1 MNTLAII
8 ANFKFQ
14 DLLDIL
20 FLTVVAYHLFIWF
33 QGTKAFKA
41 LIGLLVLGAVFTIAR
56 AGGLFLTTWVFQFL
70 WQILV
75 ILLVVLFQSEI
86 RQVLEKVNPL
96 QRFGFRRRKKS
107 EEWIVEFAK
116 GVFALAGKK
125 TGALIIIE
133 RAERVREYMTEGQK
147 LESAPTPEVLKSI
160 FQKESPLHDGAI
172 LIRQGE
178 ITEVACY
185 LPLTPAEGLPKEW
198 GTRHR
203 AAIGLSERCDA
214 WVVVVSEE
222 RGEVSMAREGQMIPV
237 ENPQRFYQLIQ
248 EALAASSPGDKTW
261 KEKIRHLLLS
271 RWRTKIVTLCLVSL
285 LWLILAGQQDFEV
298 KLRIPLRIKGLPSQM
313 KILEPLNANI
323 QVTLRG
329 LRRDASTL
337 DKENVVAEVDLSR
350 AQPGKMDFA
359 ITRDKIALPDDRV
372 QLVRIDPSR
381 VVFVFK
387 EVQEHQKN
395 EP

>member
-1 MNTLAII
+1 MNIIAII
-8 ANFKFQ
+8 ANFNIQ

-41 LIGLLVLGAVFTIAR
+41 LIGLLVLGAVFTIAK

-86 RQVLEKVNPL
+86 RQMLEKVNPL
-96 QRFGFRRRKKS
+96 QKLGFRKQKQS
-107 EEWIVEFAK
+107 EEWVVDFAK
-116 GVFALAGKK
+116 GVFALAAVK

-133 RAERVREYMTEGQK
+133 RGERVQEYMTEGQK
-147 LESAPTPEVLKSI
+147 LEAAPTPEVLKSI

-178 ITEVACY
+178 IMEVACY

-214 WVVVVSEE
+214 WIVVVSEE
-222 RGEVSMAREGQMIPV
+222 RGEVSMARKGQMIHV
-237 ENPQRFYQLIQ
+237 ENPQGFYQLIQ
-248 EALAASSPGDKTW
+248 EALAASAPGEKTW
-261 KEKIRHLLLS
+261 KERIRYLLLS
-271 RWRTKIVTLCLVSL
+271 RWRTKLVTLCLISF

-298 KLRIPLRIKGLPSQM
+298 KLIVPLKTKGLPSQM
-313 KILEPLNANI
+313 EILEPLNANI

-329 LRRDASTL
+329 LRRDASIL
-337 DKENVVAEVDLSR
+337 DREKVVAEIDLSR
-350 AQPGKMDFA
+350 ARPGKMDIA
-359 ITRDKIALPDDRV
+359 ITRNEIRLPDDRV
-372 QLVRIDPSR
+372 KLVDVEPSKLG
-381 VVFVFK
+381 FVFK
-387 EVQEHQKN
+387 RVKENQNPEL
-395 EP
+395 

>member
-1 MNTLAII
+1 MNILAII

-41 LIGLLVLGAVFTIAR
+41 LIGLLILGAVFTIAK
-56 AGGLFLTTWVFQFL
+56 AWGLFLTTWVFQFL

-96 QRFGFRRRKKS
+96 KRLGFRRQKKS
-107 EEWIVEFAK
+107 EAWILGLAK
-116 GVFALAGKK
+116 GVFTLAEKK

-133 RAERVREYMTEGQK
+133 RAERVQEYMTEGQR
-147 LESAPTPEVLKSI
+147 LESAPTPEILKSI

-222 RGEVSMAREGQMIPV
+222 RGEVSMAREGQMIHV
-237 ENPQRFYQLIQ
+237 ENPERFYQLIQ
-248 EALAASSPGDKTW
+248 EALAASGSGDKTW
-261 KEKIRHLLLS
+261 TERIRHILLS
-271 RWRTKIVTLCLVSL
+271 RWRTKLVTLCLVSF

-298 KLRIPLRIKGLPSQM
+298 TLRVPLRIKGLPSNV
-313 KILEPLNANI
+313 KILEPINSNI
-323 QVTLRG
+323 RVTLRG
-329 LRRDASTL
+329 LRRDASIL

-350 AQPGKMDFA
+350 ARPGKMDFA
-359 ITRDKIALPDDRV
+359 ITRNEIELSDGRV
-372 QLVRIDPSR
+372 QLVHIDPSR
-381 VVFVFK
+381 IVFTFK
-387 EVQEHQKN
+387 EVQEPQKQ
-395 EP
+395 EQ

>member
-96 QRFGFRRRKKS
+96 QRLGFRKQKKS
-107 EEWIVEFAK
+107 EEWVVEFAK
-116 GVFALAGKK
+116 GVFALAGEK

-133 RAERVREYMTEGQK
+133 RAERVQEYMTEGQK

-172 LIRQGE
+172 LISQGE

-237 ENPQRFYQLIQ
+237 ENPQGFYQLIQ
-248 EALAASSPGDKTW
+248 EALTASGPGDKTW
-261 KEKIRHLLLS
+261 KEKIRHFLLS
-271 RWRTKIVTLCLVSL
+271 HWRAKLVTLCLVSL

-298 KLRIPLRIKGLPSQM
+298 TLRVPLRIKELPSRV
-313 KILEPLNANI
+313 KIVGPLNTNI

-329 LRRDASTL
+329 LRRDASIL
-337 DKENVVAEVDLSR
+337 DKENVVAEVDLSK

-359 ITRDKIALPDDRV
+359 ITRNEIGLPDDRV
-372 QLVRIDPSR
+372 QVVNIDPSR
-381 VVFVFK
+381 VVFTFK
-387 EVQEHQKN
+387 EMPKHQERQR
-395 EP
+395 

>member
-125 TGALIIIE
+125 NRCPHHYRTG
-133 RAERVREYMTEGQK
+133 
-147 LESAPTPEVLKSI
+147 
-160 FQKESPLHDGAI
+160 
-172 LIRQGE
+172 
-178 ITEVACY
+178 
-185 LPLTPAEGLPKEW
+185 
-198 GTRHR
+198 
-203 AAIGLSERCDA
+203 
-214 WVVVVSEE
+214 
-222 RGEVSMAREGQMIPV
+222 
-237 ENPQRFYQLIQ
+237 
-248 EALAASSPGDKTW
+248 
-261 KEKIRHLLLS
+261 
-271 RWRTKIVTLCLVSL
+271 
-285 LWLILAGQQDFEV
+285 
-298 KLRIPLRIKGLPSQM
+298 
-313 KILEPLNANI
+313 
-323 QVTLRG
+323 
-329 LRRDASTL
+329 
-337 DKENVVAEVDLSR
+337 
-350 AQPGKMDFA
+350 
-359 ITRDKIALPDDRV
+359 
-372 QLVRIDPSR
+372 
-381 VVFVFK
+381 
-387 EVQEHQKN
+387 
-395 EP
+395 

>member
-1 MNTLAII
+1 MNIIAII
-8 ANFKFQ
+8 ANFNIQ

-41 LIGLLVLGAVFTIAR
+41 LIGLLVLGAVFTIAK

-86 RQVLEKVNPL
+86 RQMLEKVNPL
-96 QRFGFRRRKKS
+96 QKLGFRKQKQS
-107 EEWIVEFAK
+107 EEWVVDFAK
-116 GVFALAGKK
+116 GIFALAAVKI
-125 TGALIIIE
+125 GALIIIE
-133 RAERVREYMTEGQK
+133 RGERVQEYMTEGQK
-147 LESAPTPEVLKSI
+147 LEAAPTPEVLKSI

-178 ITEVACY
+178 IMEVACY
-185 LPLTPAEGLPKEW
+185 LPLTSAEGLPKKW

-214 WVVVVSEE
+214 WIVVVSEE
-222 RGEVSMAREGQMIPV
+222 RGEVSIARKGQMIHV

-248 EALAASSPGDKTW
+248 EALNASALGEKTW
-261 KEKIRHLLLS
+261 KERIRSLLLS
-271 RWRTKIVTLCLVSL
+271 RWRTKLVTLCLVSF

-298 KLRIPLRIKGLPSQM
+298 NLKVPLRIKGLPAQM
-313 KILEPLNANI
+313 EILEPLNANV

-329 LRRDASTL
+329 LRRDVSIL
-337 DKENVVAEVDLSR
+337 DKEKVAAEVDLSR
-350 AQPGKMDFA
+350 ARPGKMNFA
-359 ITRDKIALPDDRV
+359 ITRNEIRLSDDRV
-372 QLVRIDPSR
+372 KLVDVEPSKLG
-381 VVFVFK
+381 FVFK
-387 EVQEHQKN
+387 KVQERQKP

>member
-1 MNTLAII
+1 MNIIAII
-8 ANFKFQ
+8 ANFGVQ

-41 LIGLLVLGAVFTIAR
+41 LIGLLVLGAVFTVAK

-70 WQILV
+70 WQIVV

-96 QRFGFRRRKKS
+96 QKLGFHKHKES
-107 EEWIVEFAK
+107 EEWVAEFAK
-116 GVFALAGKK
+116 GVFALAATK
-125 TGALIIIE
+125 TGALMIIE
-133 RAERVREYMTEGQK
+133 RAERVGEYMTEGQK
-147 LESAPTPEVLKSI
+147 LEAAPTLEVLKSI

-172 LIRQGE
+172 LIRHGE

-214 WVVVVSEE
+214 WIAVVSEE
-222 RGEVSMAREGQMIPV
+222 RGEVSIAREGRMVHV
-237 ENPQRFYQLIQ
+237 ENPQLFYQLIQ
-248 EALAASSPGDKTW
+248 DALSATDQGDKTW
-261 KEKIRHLLLS
+261 KEKIRYLLLN
-271 RWRTKIVTLCLVSL
+271 RWRTKLTTLCLVGF

-298 KLRIPLRIKGLPSQM
+298 KLKIPLRTKGLPSQM
-313 KILEPLNANI
+313 EILEPLNANI

-329 LRRDASTL
+329 LRRDASIL
-337 DKENVVAEVDLSR
+337 NKEKVMAELDLSR
-350 AQPGKMDFA
+350 ARPGEMDFD
-359 ITRDKIALPDDRV
+359 ITRNDIRLPDGRV
-372 QLVRIDPSR
+372 KLVDVEPSKLS
-381 VVFVFK
+381 FVFK
-387 EVQEHQKN
+387 KLEPDQK
-395 EP
+395 PDQ

>member
-1 MNTLAII
+1 MNILAII

-56 AGGLFLTTWVFQFL
+56 AWGLFLTTLVFQFL

-75 ILLVVLFQSEI
+75 ILLVVLFQTEI

-96 QRFGFRRRKKS
+96 KRLWFRRQNKS
-107 EEWIVEFAK
+107 EEWVVGLAK
-116 GVFALAGKK
+116 GVFALAEQK

-133 RAERVREYMTEGQK
+133 RAERVQEYTTAGQK

-222 RGEVSMAREGQMIPV
+222 RGEVSMAREGQMIHV
-237 ENPQRFYQLIQ
+237 ENPQKFYQLIQ
-248 EALAASSPGDKTW
+248 EALAASGPKDKTW
-261 KEKIRHLLLS
+261 KERIRYFLLN
-271 RWRTKIVTLCLVSL
+271 RWRTKLVTLGLVGF
-285 LWLILAGQQDFEV
+285 LWLLLAGQQDFEV
-298 KLRIPLRIKGLPSQM
+298 TLRVPLRIKELPAQM
-313 KILEPLNANI
+313 EILEPLNSNL

-329 LRRDASTL
+329 LRRDASIL
-337 DKENVVAEVDLSR
+337 DKENVIAEVDLSR

-359 ITRDKIALPDDRV
+359 ITRKEIGLPDDRV
-372 QLVRIDPSR
+372 QVVNIDPSTIQ
-381 VVFVFK
+381 FTFK
-387 EVQEHQKN
+387 EVQEHQKR
-395 EP
+395 EQ

>member
-1 MNTLAII
+1 MNILAII

-41 LIGLLVLGAVFTIAR
+41 LIGLLILGAVFTIAK

-96 QRFGFRRRKKS
+96 QRFGFRRQKKS

-116 GVFALAGKK
+116 GVFSLAEQK

-133 RAERVREYMTEGQK
+133 RAERVREHMTEGQK
-147 LESAPTPEVLKSI
+147 LESPPTPEVLKSI

-214 WVVVVSEE
+214 WVVVISEE
-222 RGEVSMAREGQMIPV
+222 RGEVSMAREGQMIHV
-237 ENPQRFYQLIQ
+237 ENPQMFYQLIQ
-248 EALAASSPGDKTW
+248 EALAASGPGDKTW
-261 KEKIRHLLLS
+261 KESIRFLLLS
-271 RWRTKIVTLCLVSL
+271 RWRTKLVTLCLVSL
-285 LWLILAGQQDFEV
+285 FWLILAGQQDFEV
-298 KLRIPLRIKGLPSQM
+298 KLRIPLSFKGLPSQM
-313 KILEPLNANI
+313 EILEPINSNI

-329 LRRDASTL
+329 LRRDASIL
-337 DKENVVAEVDLSR
+337 DKENVIAEVDLSR

-359 ITRDKIALPDDRV
+359 ITRDEIRLPDNRV
-372 QLVRIDPSR
+372 KLVDVDPSR
-381 VVFVFK
+381 IVFVFK
-387 EVQEHQKN
+387 QVQEHQKQ
-395 EP
+395 EQ

>member
-1 MNTLAII
+1 MNIIAII
-8 ANFKFQ
+8 ANFNFQ
-14 DLLDIL
+14 DLFDIL

-41 LIGLLVLGAVFTIAR
+41 LIGLLVLGAVFTIAK

-96 QRFGFRRRKKS
+96 QKLGFRKQNQS
-107 EEWIVEFAK
+107 EEWIAEFVK
-116 GVFALAGKK
+116 GVFLLAGEK

-133 RAERVREYMTEGQK
+133 RVERVQEYMTEGQK
-147 LESAPTPEVLKSI
+147 LEAAPSSEILKSI

-172 LIRQGE
+172 LISQGE
-178 ITEVACY
+178 IMEVACY

-203 AAIGLSERCDA
+203 AAVGLSERCDA

-222 RGEVSMAREGQMIPV
+222 RGKVSLARKGQMIHV
-237 ENPQRFYQLIQ
+237 ENPQALYQLIR
-248 EALAASSPGDKTW
+248 EALAASGPLDKTW
-261 KEKIRHLLLS
+261 KERIRYLLLS
-271 RWRTKIVTLCLVSL
+271 RWRTKLATLCLVSFS
-285 LWLILAGQQDFEV
+285 WLILAGQQDFEV
-298 KLRIPLRIKGLPSQM
+298 KLQIPLRTKGLPSQM
-313 KILEPLNANI
+313 EIVEPLNANI

-329 LRRDASTL
+329 LRRDASIL
-337 DKENVVAEVDLSR
+337 DKEKVVAEVDLSSAR
-350 AQPGKMDFA
+350 PGNMNFA
-359 ITRDKIALPDDRV
+359 ITRNEIRLSDDRV
-372 QLVRIDPSR
+372 KLVNVDPSR
-381 VVFVFK
+381 LVFVFK
-387 EVQEHQKN
+387 KLEKPQKP

>member
-1 MNTLAII
+1 MNILAII

-41 LIGLLVLGAVFTIAR
+41 LIGLLILGAVFTIAK
-56 AGGLFLTTWVFQFL
+56 AWGLFLTTWVFQFL

-96 QRFGFRRRKKS
+96 KRLGFRRQKKS
-107 EEWIVEFAK
+107 EAWILGLAK
-116 GVFALAGKK
+116 GVFSLAEKK

-133 RAERVREYMTEGQK
+133 RAERVQEYMTEGQK
-147 LESAPTPEVLKSI
+147 LESAPTPEILKSI

-222 RGEVSMAREGQMIPV
+222 RGEVSMAREGQIIHV

-248 EALAASSPGDKTW
+248 EALTASGSGDKTW
-261 KEKIRHLLLS
+261 TERIRHILLS
-271 RWRTKIVTLCLVSL
+271 RWRTKLVTLCLVSF

-298 KLRIPLRIKGLPSQM
+298 TLRVPLRIKGLPSHV
-313 KILEPLNANI
+313 KILEPLNSNI

-329 LRRDASTL
+329 LRRDASIL

-359 ITRDKIALPDDRV
+359 ITRNEIDLSDDRV
-372 QLVRIDPSR
+372 QLVHIDPSR
-381 VVFVFK
+381 VVFTFK
-387 EVQEHQKN
+387 EVQEPQKR
-395 EP
+395 EQ

>member
-1 MNTLAII
+1 MNILAII

-14 DLLDIL
+14 DLIDIL
-20 FLTVVAYHLFIWF
+20 FLSVLAYHLFVWF

-41 LIGLLVLGAVFTIAR
+41 LIGLLILGAVFTIAR
-56 AGGLFLTTWVFQFL
+56 AWGLFLTTWVFQFL

-96 QRFGFRRRKKS
+96 QRLGFRRQRKS
-107 EEWIVEFAK
+107 EEWVVEMAK
-116 GVFALAGKK
+116 GVFALAGEK

-133 RAERVREYMTEGQK
+133 RGERVQEYMTEGQK

-222 RGEVSMAREGQMIPV
+222 RGEVSMAREGQMIHV
-237 ENPQRFYQLIQ
+237 ENPQKFYQLIQ
-248 EALAASSPGDKTW
+248 EALAASGPKDKTW
-261 KEKIRHLLLS
+261 KERIRYFLLN
-271 RWRTKIVTLCLVSL
+271 RWRTKLVTLGLVGF
-285 LWLILAGQQDFEV
+285 LWLLLAGQQDFEV
-298 KLRIPLRIKGLPSQM
+298 TLRVPLRIKELPAQM
-313 KILEPLNANI
+313 EILEPLNSNL

-329 LRRDASTL
+329 LRRDASIL
-337 DKENVVAEVDLSR
+337 DKENVIAEVDLSR

-359 ITRDKIALPDDRV
+359 ITRKEIGLPDDRV
-372 QLVRIDPSR
+372 QVVNIDPSTIQ
-381 VVFVFK
+381 FTFK
-387 EVQEHQKN
+387 EVQEHQKR
-395 EP
+395 EQ

>member
-1 MNTLAII
+1 MNILAII

-41 LIGLLVLGAVFTIAR
+41 LIGLLILGAVFTIAKTW
-56 AGGLFLTTWVFQFL
+56 GLFLTTWVFQFL

-96 QRFGFRRRKKS
+96 QKFGFRRRKKS
-107 EEWIVEFAK
+107 EEWVVEFAK
-116 GVFALAGKK
+116 GVFALAGEK

-133 RAERVREYMTEGQK
+133 RAERVQEHMTEGQK
-147 LESAPTPEVLKSI
+147 LEAAPTPEVLKSI

-185 LPLTPAEGLPKEW
+185 LPLTPSEGLPKEW

-222 RGEVSMAREGQMIPV
+222 RGEVSMAREGQMIHV
-237 ENPQRFYQLIQ
+237 ESPQRFYQLIQ
-248 EALAASSPGDKTW
+248 EALAASGPGDKTW
-261 KEKIRHLLLS
+261 KERIRYFLLS
-271 RWRTKIVTLCLVSL
+271 RWRTKLVTLCLVSL

-298 KLRIPLRIKGLPSQM
+298 TLRVPLGTKGLPSHV

-323 QVTLRG
+323 HVTLRG
-329 LRRDASTL
+329 LRRDASIL
-337 DKENVVAEVDLSR
+337 DKENVIAEVDLSR
-350 AQPGKMDFA
+350 AQPGKMGFA
-359 ITRDKIALPDDRV
+359 ITRNEIGLPDDRV
-372 QLVRIDPSR
+372 KLVHIDPSR
-381 VVFVFK
+381 IVFTFK
-387 EVQEHQKN
+387 EVKEHQ
-395 EP
+395 ER

>member
-1 MNTLAII
+1 MNILAII

-56 AGGLFLTTWVFQFL
+56 AWGLFLTTWVFQFL

-107 EEWIVEFAK
+107 EEWVVEFAK
-116 GVFALAGKK
+116 GVFALAGEK

-147 LESAPTPEVLKSI
+147 LEAAPTPEVLKSI

-178 ITEVACY
+178 IAEVACY

-222 RGEVSMAREGQMIPV
+222 RGEVSMAKEGQMIHV
-237 ENPQRFYQLIQ
+237 ESPQRFYQLIQ
-248 EALAASSPGDKTW
+248 EALADSSPGDKSW
-261 KEKIRHLLLS
+261 KERIRHLLLS
-271 RWRTKIVTLCLVSL
+271 RWRTKVVSLCLVSL

-298 KLRIPLRIKGLPSQM
+298 ALRVPLSVKGLPSHV
-313 KILEPLNANI
+313 KIVEPLNPNI
-323 QVTLRG
+323 LVTLRG
-329 LRRDASTL
+329 LRRDASIL

-359 ITRDKIALPDDRV
+359 ITRNEIELPDDRV
-372 QLVRIDPSR
+372 QLGHIDPSN
-381 VVFVFK
+381 VVFTFK
-387 EVQEHQKN
+387 EAEEQK
-395 EP
+395 

>member
-1 MNTLAII
+1 MNILAII

-41 LIGLLVLGAVFTIAR
+41 LIGLLILGAVFTIAK
-56 AGGLFLTTWVFQFL
+56 AWGLFLTTWVFQFL

-96 QRFGFRRRKKS
+96 KRLGFRRQKKS
-107 EEWIVEFAK
+107 EAWVLGLAK
-116 GVFALAGKK
+116 GVFTLAEKK

-133 RAERVREYMTEGQK
+133 RAERVQEYMTEGQR
-147 LESAPTPEVLKSI
+147 LESAPTPEILKSI

-222 RGEVSMAREGQMIPV
+222 RGEVSMAREGQMIHV
-237 ENPQRFYQLIQ
+237 ENPERFYQLIQ
-248 EALAASSPGDKTW
+248 EALAASGSGDKTW
-261 KEKIRHLLLS
+261 TERIRHILLS
-271 RWRTKIVTLCLVSL
+271 RWRTKLVALCLVSF

-298 KLRIPLRIKGLPSQM
+298 TLRVPLRIKGLPSHV
-313 KILEPLNANI
+313 KILEPINSNI
-323 QVTLRG
+323 RVTLRG
-329 LRRDASTL
+329 LRRDASIL

-350 AQPGKMDFA
+350 ARPGKMDFA
-359 ITRDKIALPDDRV
+359 ITRNEIELSDGRV
-372 QLVRIDPSR
+372 QLVHIDPSR
-381 VVFVFK
+381 IVFTFK
-387 EVQEHQKN
+387 EVQEPQKQ
-395 EP
+395 EQ

>member
-1 MNTLAII
+1 MNILAII

-56 AGGLFLTTWVFQFL
+56 AWGLFLTTWVFQFL
-70 WQILV
+70 WQIVV

-96 QRFGFRRRKKS
+96 KRLGFRRRDKS
-107 EEWIVEFAK
+107 EEWIVAFAE
-116 GVFALAGKK
+116 GVFALAGEK

-133 RAERVREYMTEGQK
+133 RTERVQEYITEGHK
-147 LESAPTPEVLKSI
+147 LESTPTPEVLKSI
-160 FQKESPLHDGAI
+160 FQKDSPLHDGAI
-172 LIRQGE
+172 LVREGE
-178 ITEVACY
+178 IAEVACY

-222 RGEVSMAREGQMIPV
+222 RGEVSMARGGQMIHADS
-237 ENPQRFYQLIQ
+237 PQRFYPLIQ
-248 EALAASSPGDKTW
+248 EALAASGPGDKSW
-261 KEKIRHLLLS
+261 KERIRYFLLS
-271 RWRTKIVTLCLVSL
+271 RWRTKLTTLCLVSL

-298 KLRIPLRIKGLPSQM
+298 TLRVPLKIKGVPAQM
-313 KILEPLNANI
+313 EILEPLNANV

-329 LRRDASTL
+329 LRRDASIL
-337 DKENVVAEVDLSR
+337 DKENVVAEVDLSG
-350 AQPGKMDFA
+350 AQPGKMGVA
-359 ITRDKIALPDDRV
+359 ITRNLVQLPDDRV
-372 QLVRIDPSR
+372 QLVDVSPRE
-381 VVFVFK
+381 VVFTFQRK
-387 EVQEHQKN
+387 PETPHK
-395 EP
+395 

>member
-1 MNTLAII
+1 MNILAII

-41 LIGLLVLGAVFTIAR
+41 LIGLLILGAVFTIAR

-107 EEWIVEFAK
+107 EEWVVEFAK
-116 GVFALAGKK
+116 GVFALAGEK

-133 RAERVREYMTEGQK
+133 RTERVQEYMTEGQK
-147 LESAPTPEVLKSI
+147 LEAAPTPEVLKSI

-248 EALAASSPGDKTW
+248 EALAASGPGDKTW
-261 KEKIRHLLLS
+261 KEKIRDLLLS
-271 RWRTKIVTLCLVSL
+271 RWRTKLVTLCLVSL

-359 ITRDKIALPDDRV
+359 ITRDEIALPDDRV
-372 QLVRIDPSR
+372 KLVDVDPSR
-381 VVFVFK
+381 IVFVFK
-387 EVQEHQKN
+387 KVQGHQKQ
-395 EP
+395 EQ